1 MKTKLLRK
9 LREESERYI
18 DLIKDRATSEYK
30 IRRIYYIHGE
40 EYYTP
45 VLHKTHNKTE
55 AEKLLKQAR
64 RQYILEQLGIKR
76 LR

>member
-1 MKTKLLRK
+1 MKTRLLRK
-9 LREESERYI
+9 LREESKRYI

-30 IRRIYYIHGE
+30 IRRVYYSHGY

-45 VLHKTHNKTE
+45 VLYKTQDKIE
-55 AEKLLKQAR
+55 AEKLLIKAR

-76 LR
+76 LG